1 MRIFVINLPEATARR
16 ESVERQLHGLGL
28 CYEII
33 PAIRGNALSAE
44 ATVLNYDDTGFKR
57 NVGRSANAGELGC
70 ALSHLAIYRIIIDQD
85 ISHALILEDDAWLN
99 PNLPQL
105 LQAIEQKYSP
115 DQTNVFLLSW
125 ATAVS
130 TNNLVT
136 LWASYRVARVRSAVC
151 THGYVVSNA
160 AASAL
165 IRALFPVRHIADCF
179 AWLRRHRIVNLLA
192 IIPNCI
198 TLDQSHESAITRCI
212 PVQDAKRTVI
222 KRLAYKVYRA
232 WWLGVDYGCAL
243 MRRFGIIA

>member
-1 MRIFVINLPEATARR
+1 MHIFVINLPEATARR
-16 ESVERQLHGLGL
+16 EAIERQLRGLGL
-28 CYEII
+28 EYEIF

-44 ATVLNYDDTGFKR
+44 AKVLNYDDTWFNR
-57 NVGRSANAGELGC
+57 NQGRSANAGELGC
-70 ALSHLAIYRIIIDQD
+70 ALSHLAVYRMIIDQD

-99 PNLPQL
+99 PNLPKL

-115 DQTNVFLLSW
+115 DQANVFLLSW
-125 ATAVS
+125 TTAVS
-130 TNNLVT
+130 TNNVVT

-165 IRALFPVRHIADCF
+165 IKALFPVRHAADSF
-179 AWLRRHRIVNLLA
+179 TWLRRHRIVNLLA

-198 TLDQSHESAITRCI
+198 TLDLSYETSITSHI
-212 PVQDAKRTVI
+212 PVQGAKRTVI
-222 KRLAYKVYRA
+222 TRLAHKVYRA
-232 WWLGVDYGCAL
+232 WWRGVDHGFAL